1 MKLQGWIF
9 DLYPSPQGMK
19 LWLIEPN
26 RTRRLL
32 IDRFTPSFYA
42 AGARE
47 SLQHLRTALET
58 RGRGVACRL
67 TERAD
72 IWERDPIETLEIP
85 VERPSDFSAWARW
98 VHRFDSRLRLYNSD
112 LMLASVYCW
121 ERRVFPLAFVE
132 AEADGEGRVLAL
144 ACRDDEWA
152 LDYEIPPLEIM
163 HVRFGG
169 FSCIDPAHGRRAPLE
184 VEADGRVYELDE
196 SAEPA
201 AVALQ
206 YLLKQ
211 HDPDLI
217 LTDWGDSAILPR
229 LRQQATQLGIA
240 LPFNRDADARV
251 QQSRARSYMSYGR
264 ILFKNSA
271 TTLFGRLHVDTQNS
285 FIADKCDLAG
295 LWELARVTKLP
306 VQYAA
311 RTTTGTGI
319 SYMQMELA
327 YRDGVLIPEQKAE
340 PEDPKSPEEL
350 LTADRG
356 GLVFVPKL
364 GFFANVAELDFVSEY
379 PSIMARFNVSPETVN
394 CLCCP
399 ETPRVP
405 ELGYRVC
412 RRRRGITSRVV
423 ERLIAK
429 RTEWKR
435 RLRGDPA
442 ISGEIAHRYKLQRD
456 ALKWLLVCCFG
467 YTGYKNARFGK
478 IEAHE
483 AINAFAR
490 ETLLTAKELAESRG
504 FELLHALVDSLYV
517 HKHGAARE
525 DYEELAREIGA
536 RTRLPIAIE
545 AVYRY
550 IVFLPSKQY
559 DDIPVPN
566 RFFAVSEEGELKV
579 RGLESRRHDTPP
591 LIVRMQKEVL
601 ALLAE
606 AHDYDGYCRRLEEAV
621 RLVRRYEDR
630 LAGGEIA
637 VEDLIIS
644 KRLTREPREYRK
656 ASHTAIAAQQLFGR
670 GVRMRPGQTIEYII
684 TDADSR
690 VPNDRVRAFSLWE
703 GFYGY
708 DRAKYRT
715 LLREAFAPFLA
726 IAPQAEFL
734 AEDFLPMASA

>member
-1 MKLQGWIF
+1 
-9 DLYPSPQGMK
+9 MK

-32 IDRFTPSFYA
+32 IDRFAPSFYA

-47 SLQHLRTALET
+47 SLQRLQTALET

-72 IWERDPIETLEIP
+72 IWERDPIETLEIS
-85 VERPSDFSAWARW
+85 VEQPSDFSAWARW

-132 AEADGEGRVLAL
+132 TEADEEGRVQAL

-169 FSCIDPAHGRRAPLE
+169 LSCIDPAHGRRTPLE
-184 VEADGRVYELDE
+184 VEVDGRVYELDE

-229 LRQQATQLGIA
+229 LRQQAARLDIA

-327 YRDGVLIPEQKAE
+327 YHDGVLIPEQKAE

-356 GLVFVPKL
+356 GLIFVPKL

-394 CLCCP
+394 CPCCR

-435 RLRGDPA
+435 RLREDAA
-442 ISGEIAHRYKLQRD
+442 ISQELAHRYKLQRD

-517 HKHGAARE
+517 HKHGATRE

-545 AVYRY
+545 AIYRY

-591 LIVRMQKEVL
+591 LIVRIQKEVL

-606 AHDYDGYCRRLEEAV
+606 AHDYDGYCRRLQEAV

-630 LAGGEIA
+630 IANGEIA
-637 VEDLIIS
+637 VEDLIVS

-670 GVRMRPGQTIEYII
+670 GVRLRPGQTIEYIF

-703 GFYGY
+703 GFHGY
-708 DRAKYRT
+708 DRAKYRV

-726 IAPQAEFL
+726 IAPQVEL
-734 AEDFLPMASA
+734 VAEDVLPAASV